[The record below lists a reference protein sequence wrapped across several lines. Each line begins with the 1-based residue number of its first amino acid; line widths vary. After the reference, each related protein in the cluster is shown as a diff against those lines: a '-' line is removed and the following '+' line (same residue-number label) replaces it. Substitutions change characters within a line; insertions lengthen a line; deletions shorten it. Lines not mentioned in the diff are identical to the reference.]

1 MNTLFWVLWGL
12 DLLLTAVVVLA
23 GMYRDN
29 IGAFNNENTT
39 YALVLILILVG
50 SLIVRYPLRW
60 PQLSVLIA
68 ALPMLILLGMYYY
81 ERWNKK

>member
-23 GMYRDN
+23 GIFRDN
-29 IGAFNNENTT
+29 VGAFNNNNFT
-39 YALVLILILVG
+39 YGLVLILILVG
-50 SLIVRYPLRW
+50 SLIVRYTLRW

-68 ALPMLILLGMYYY
+68 ALPTLILLGMYYY

>member
-1 MNTLFWVLWGL
+1 MNTLFWGLWGL
-12 DLLLTAVVVLA
+12 DLFLTAVVVLA
-23 GMYRDN
+23 GIYRDN
-29 IGAFNNENTT
+29 FGAFNNENTT

-50 SLIVRYPLRW
+50 SLIARYPLRW